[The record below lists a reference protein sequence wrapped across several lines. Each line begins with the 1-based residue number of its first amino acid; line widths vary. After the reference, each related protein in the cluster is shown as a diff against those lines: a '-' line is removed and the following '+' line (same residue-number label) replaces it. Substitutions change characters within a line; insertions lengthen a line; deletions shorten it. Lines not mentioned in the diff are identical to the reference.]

1 MTVFVK
7 MPASLIRASLWIPWV
22 MVMKWRYMAESGDT
36 VIGVTEESRVIK
48 EVRDETEEGLR
59 SPGGILK
66 TEYLS

>member
-1 MTVFVK
+1 

-48 EVRDETEEGLR
+48 EVREETGEGLR
-59 SPGGILK
+59 STGGILK

>member
-1 MTVFVK
+1 

-48 EVRDETEEGLR
+48 EVREETEEGLR
-59 SPGGILK
+59 STGGILK

>member
-1 MTVFVK
+1 

-48 EVRDETEEGLR
+48 EVREETEEGLR
-59 SPGGILK
+59 ITGGILK